1 MKHFKLLT
9 ILFFLAS
16 AAAFAQDGLSSI
28 NTYLDKL
35 RRDDYFTAPNQLKYN
50 DINGS
55 PYLSDDFRQGVLLM
69 KSGQPLSGE
78 FRFDI
83 YANQVEYRKDENTFV
98 IAKPDSISKIEID
111 ELVIVYRDFSEKDE
125 VKKGYFIQLEEGYYS
140 VYQQKTIH
148 FRSASQPKPYQ
159 DAPLPARFEEG
170 TDQFYMSVGD
180 SPAVKVANANDIARL
195 CGDRGQV
202 ARDFIKKERINLKR
216 SDDLISLIRYLNES
230 RIE

>member
-1 MKHFKLLT
+1 MIRLKLIT
-9 ILFFLAS
+9 ILVFLAS
-16 AAAFAQDGLSSI
+16 AAAFAQDGISSI

-55 PYLSDDFRQGVLLM
+55 PYLSDNFRQGVLLM
-69 KSGQPLSGE
+69 RSGQTLTGE

-83 YANQVEYRKDENTFV
+83 YANQMEYRKDENIFV

-111 ELVIVYRDFSEKDE
+111 DIVVVYRDYSEKDE
-125 VKKGYFIQLEEGYYS
+125 VKTGYFIQLEEGYYS

-159 DAPLPARFEEG
+159 DAPLPARFEDG
-170 TDQFYMSVGD
+170 TDQFYMSAGD

-195 CGDRGQV
+195 CGDKGQV
-202 ARDFIKKERINLKR
+202 ARDYIKKEKINLKR
-216 SDDLISLIRYLNES
+216 SADLVNPIRHLNES
-230 RIE
+230 KIE